1 MSNNDEI
8 KMNFDVLKDD
18 KGVPCQSIGDFT
30 EVKKKKRGRPKK
42 EVIEG
47 NEVIVADN
55 DLPMYQSNQPYMD
68 TYNETNNMLRS
79 SIYEIDTLNNNL
91 KNDIE
96 DIRTSRT
103 IKKKYDYLSE
113 LIGTSSTLIS
123 TKVTAIREMNKT
135 ITDCHNL
142 EMKRVKEMKL
152 NDNAVD
158 DDKRIMDMYT
168 AFINTPIGTGMPNPL
183 GIGTMDVTL
192 PSSGIVP
199 ANIGN
204 DNYDQSNITAA
215 QNMMIL
221 EKDPNIKTVV
231 VYDDS
236 TGNRWFDV
244 MNIQTGESLSNVEKP
259 DPMFLENTSID
270 VRNRVARNTDLD
282 VTYPLIVINGNP
294 VVGEY

>member
-55 DLPMYQSNQPYMD
+55 NLPMYQSNQPYMD

>member
-158 DDKRIMDMYT
+158 DDKRIMHMYT

>member
-55 DLPMYQSNQPYMD
+55 NLPMYQSNQPYMD

-168 AFINTPIGTGMPNPL
+168 AFINTPVGTGMPNPL